1 VSIHTIAGRQ
11 ALAEDVDDA
20 EFIGRLLAS
29 STDPEFGS
37 ISSLGIFTRGMTDFR
52 ATLMDTDEDVLFFRV
67 ETGTAPDRKG
77 TYPRDAETGE
87 LVVLRGSVFVQ
98 QLGRNG
104 TPCGPFAVLPVQ
116 EFNERFRQA
125 AQAR

>member
-1 VSIHTIAGRQ
+1 MSIQTIAGRQ

-20 EFIGRLLAS
+20 EFIGKLLAS
-29 STDPEFGS
+29 SSDPDFGS
-37 ISSLGIFTRGMTDFR
+37 ISSLGTFTRGVTDFR

-87 LVVLRGSVFVQ
+87 IVTFRGAVFVQ
-98 QLGRNG
+98 QLGRDG
-104 TPCGPFAVLPVQ
+104 SPCGPFAVLPVQ
-116 EFNERFRQA
+116 EFNERFGTA
-125 AQAR
+125 AR